1 MKNIRCILVFLLS
14 CTTGFTQ
21 ENIDLK
27 TVPFEIQDQNIY
39 IEKVFDDRQEQH
51 LGVVKDRSGKQLNL
65 RLEEGASVAV
75 KKFMDVALPKTDN
88 RTPIHIRI
96 KALEIQQVQTSID
109 EITARVY
116 TKLSFFSEGGLTG
129 GELFSIGHYENQV
142 FPVSNSTEIYE
153 THEKRIRAALE
164 YCIRGFINSQNTD
177 TTDFTLE
184 KNKGT
189 TVDFSTGK
197 SSLKPYVPL
206 GKWFNLVTFKRV
218 FDKNNEGWEISYIG
232 FADSEKDFIVPFE
245 ISYGQFRAKSDLV
258 RNRGYSSVDSYAFG
272 PGFNG
277 YIKIIPGVY
286 ADIGLNIP
294 IGMEVLRD
302 LENKKSNNF
311 LIGIGANQ
319 GIKIIPWKEFGI
331 VIGAGIFQQL
341 QTSKVYKRNFGF
353 ELELGINF

>member
-1 MKNIRCILVFLLS
+1 MKNIQSILVLLLS
-14 CTTGFTQ
+14 CTIGFSQTT
-21 ENIDLK
+21 IGLK
-27 TVPFEIQDQNIY
+27 TVPLEIQGQKFY

-65 RLEEGASVAV
+65 QLEDGASVAV
-75 KKFMDVALPKTDN
+75 KKFMDVALYKMND
-88 RTPIHIRI
+88 RVPIHIRI

-116 TKLSFFSEGGLTG
+116 IKLSFFSKGGLSE
-129 GELFSIGHYENQV
+129 GELFSIGHYEDQV
-142 FPVSNSTEIYE
+142 FPLSNSTKIYE

-177 TTDFTLE
+177 TDSTLE
-184 KNKGT
+184 KNKGS

-197 SSLKPYVPL
+197 SLLEPYAPL

-245 ISYGQFRAKSDLV
+245 ISYSQFRAKSDIV
-258 RNRGYSSVDSYAFG
+258 RNRGYSSVNSFAFG
-272 PGFNG
+272 LGFNG

-319 GIKIIPWKEFGI
+319 GIKIIPWEEFGI
-331 VIGAGIFQQL
+331 VIGAGIFQLL